1 MTDLTTALEA
11 HKPNLE
17 ARFISFTTARFN
29 RLVEQFGPALRGVYN
44 SGQYRNWQAIA
55 GCTVS
60 LGDRVNSEYALDD
73 ARLAAAAK
81 HFAEE
86 TVAAWAAKI
95 EAKLGELADAEVR
108 HLDGAR
114 FNIIGRKGDRRVRIE
129 QDMIVNVSNKG
140 TLFNQFPAR
149 IYVDGKFM
157 SAAKFA
163 AL

>member
-1 MTDLTTALEA
+1 MTDLATALEA
-11 HKPNLE
+11 HKPALE
-17 ARFISFTTARFN
+17 ARFIGFTTARFN
-29 RLVEQFGPALRGVYN
+29 RLVEEFGPALRGIYN
-44 SGQYRNWQAIA
+44 SDQARNWGAIA
-55 GCTVS
+55 GCTVR
-60 LGDRVNSEYALDD
+60 LGDRVSSEYALDD

-81 HFAEE
+81 QFADE

-95 EAKLGELADAEVR
+95 DAKLGELTDAEVR
-108 HLDGAR
+108 HLDGTR
-114 FNIIGRKGDRRVRIE
+114 FNIVGMKGDRRVCIE

-149 IYVDGKFM
+149 IYVDGKFT